1 MVNTWSISPDYSF
14 RFDPDDYREVYK
26 TADIAFANGDYLMAA
41 QMAASDAEL
50 KGCSLALG
58 GLLEQGLEILDR
70 LASPTGRAAVCRGFA
85 LWSLNRR
92 DEAVSVLAQCQDP
105 MWTVAA
111 GKLRDLIERGN
122 VNVFITGAIQ
132 SIFAEHHSDSFTSP
146 SYKYGNITVKYVG
159 SQLPEN
165 AYDYHLHDPLDEF
178 IDGLPSDEKPDIL
191 FSLSPQ
197 WLLAKNFHKVAV
209 PKVIWTHD
217 SDAFQ
222 YRNAD
227 NFALYD
233 VAICNC
239 SAEHFEL
246 SRATPGIYCAAN
258 MLLHPL
264 ATPFPEARPDSEK
277 TIDVLFTGS
286 AMAPFHSEKPRF
298 LFDLAK
304 LAETY
309 NVRVVEGHM
318 PEQEYFE
325 LISSAKFL
333 PIVNRYP
340 GMPSPRWRDALAN
353 GAFLLYP
360 EGTFYDVI
368 APGCFSFRAESMVE
382 DVRRHLESF
391 AARRDP
397 AYDISDVAPKI
408 NDVFKIHRQPRE
420 ESFERL
426 LKYALFTALVWPRP
440 SVKEVPRHQRRL
452 VWLTPAVDCGL
463 FGHANVQ
470 NHVGSLLERIDA
482 DDLRDAV
489 GYNNAAHLY
498 AQMVFVFGE
507 SGQRDARA
515 AMADRYFEEGLEKYP
530 NSLMLLFNRAHWE
543 IFKPKKNSALAISK
557 LEEILARLSEL
568 DFDPNGADIAF
579 AYTLHDT
586 DPVFPCYEYADVA
599 TRELVLRRTPQLRER
614 RQVKY
619 GTRQIIE
626 AACHGLIGWEH
637 IKNGNNEVGF
647 ARLKKAIG
655 IYPDGV
661 PTLRL
666 YLDSLLR
673 SSSEK
678 RRLSKSEAVNLAM
691 AMIKAANANPSI
703 LLSHTYPVALLLADA
718 DQERPL
724 REILRAWYQL
734 ANIVHSL
741 RPDGPALIESR
752 MDAVWRCR
760 EYLPDSLRTK
770 IANAHAT
777 GIERVNLTQ
786 LERDLTGAAERRRKG
801 ETEGTWERG
810 THRLLSELYEG
821 LYFDRPTVRGLR
833 RGFSIWRKA
842 PTAVKIA
849 YLTKA
854 LRMVMRGELGE
865 VFIKISAWT
874 QHSKWAKGPALNQG
888 AGSQA
893 LPAGPS
899 RFGGAFLR
907 KWFNFRAYRIFR
919 KRD

>member
-1 MVNTWSISPDYSF
+1 MIKAKTISPDYSF

-26 TADIAFANGDYLMAA
+26 SADVAFANGDYLMAA
-41 QMAASDAEL
+41 QMAPSGSEL

-58 GLLEQGLEILDR
+58 GLLEQGLEVLDR
-70 LASPTGRAAVCRGFA
+70 LTSPKGRAAVCRGFA

-92 DEAVSVLAQCQDP
+92 DEAIAALSEVDDTEWAG
-105 MWTVAA
+105 AA
-111 GKLRDLIERGN
+111 GKLRGLIERDN
-122 VNVFITGAIQ
+122 VTVFITGAIL
-132 SIFAEHHSDSFTSP
+132 SIFAEHQSDSFTSP

-159 SQLPEN
+159 SQLPLN
-165 AYDYHLHDPLDEF
+165 AYDYQPHESLDEF
-178 IDGLPSDEKPDIL
+178 IDGLPSGEKPDIL

-197 WLLAKNFHKVAV
+197 WLLAKNFHKVTV

-227 NFALYD
+227 NFSLYD

-239 SAEHFEL
+239 SAEHFEM

-264 ATPFPEARPDSEK
+264 ATPFPEATPDSEK

-298 LFDLAK
+298 LFNLAE

-325 LISSAKFL
+325 LISHAKFL

-360 EGTFYDVI
+360 EGTFYNEI
-368 APGCFSFRAESMVE
+368 APGCFSFRAETMVE
-382 DVRRHLESF
+382 DVRRHLEGF

-397 AYDISDVAPKI
+397 AYDVSEIAPRI
-408 NDVFKIHRQPRE
+408 NDSFQIHRQPRE

-440 SVKEVPRHQRRL
+440 AAPSVPRSQRRL

-463 FGHANVQ
+463 FGHSNIQ
-470 NHVGSLLERIDA
+470 RHVERAVDRIDD
-482 DDLRDAV
+482 DDLRDAI
-489 GYNNAAHLY
+489 GYNNAAHLC
-498 AQMVFVFGE
+498 AQMVFMFSE
-507 SGQRDARA
+507 SSQRDARA
-515 AMADRYFEEGLEKYP
+515 AMADRYFEEGIKKYP
-530 NSLMLLFNRAHWE
+530 NSLLLLFNRAHWE
-543 IFKPKKNSALAISK
+543 IFKPNGNSAYAVSMIES
-557 LEEILARLSEL
+557 ILDRFSEL
-568 DFDPNGADIAF
+568 EFDPNGADIAF

-586 DPVFPCYEYADVA
+586 DAVFPCYEYADVA
-599 TRELVLRRTPQLRER
+599 IRELVLRRTPQLRER

-619 GTRQIIE
+619 GTRRIIE

-637 IKNGNNEVGF
+637 LKHGNKEIGLN
-647 ARLKKAIG
+647 RLKEAIR

-661 PTLRL
+661 PVLRL

-673 SSSEK
+673 SFFEK
-678 RRLSKSEAVNLAM
+678 RKLSRSEATSLAA
-691 AMIKAANANPSI
+691 AMIAAANANPSI
-703 LLSHTYPVALLLADA
+703 LLSHTYPVALMLADGGE
-718 DQERPL
+718 ERSL

-734 ANIVHSL
+734 ANIVHTV
-741 RPDGPALIESR
+741 RPESPQLIASR

-760 EYLPDSLRTK
+760 RYLPENLQDK
-770 IANAHAT
+770 IASVRSAGSEH
-777 GIERVNLTQ
+777 VKLTQ
-786 LERDLTGAAERRRKG
+786 LEQYLSEAAERYEKG
-801 ETEGTWERG
+801 ETTKNWGHG
-810 THRLLSELYEG
+810 THGLLTELLGG
-821 LYFDRPTVRGLR
+821 LFVDRASLKGLR
-833 RGFSIWRKA
+833 RGFALWRKA
-842 PTAVKIA
+842 PTEVKIA
-849 YLTKA
+849 YMVKA
-854 LRMVMRGELGE
+854 FRMVMRGELKE
-865 VFIKISAWT
+865 VLIKITTWT
-874 QHSKWAKGPALNQG
+874 QYSKWSKGPALNQSVG
-888 AGSQA
+888 ASP
-893 LPAGPS
+893 LPGPS
-899 RFGGAFLR
+899 RFGGTFFR
-907 KWFNFRAYRIFR
+907 KWFNLRSYRLFR